1 MGRRMVDHFFN
12 FKTKRRALGFAVLFC
27 LHFGLDSHGQDQ
39 VQAQPQEGGADKI
52 TLCSYNLKNWLLMA
66 PWDGDKN
73 AAPIPKPEKEKA
85 LAVKFLCQIR
95 PDILG
100 ICEIG
105 TRQDLSELQSR
116 LKTAGLDLPHVEFC
130 SGGDTTRSLALLS
143 RFPITARQSQTE
155 LSYQIGEM
163 TLPMQRGILDATV
176 EIKPGFHLRMLGVH
190 LKSKRAIPEADEALM
205 RRNEAHLLRQH
216 MDGIFAADPE
226 ARVICYGDFNEHR
239 NEPAIS
245 AIIGSRSSPGQMQ
258 DIYIKDDHGL
268 LWTHFWNAADVYARL
283 DYFFASNSVRPLVD
297 SRRSR
302 IFTPPDFD
310 KASDHRPII
319 LTLDLARTPRSRRSE

>member
-1 MGRRMVDHFFN
+1 MGRRMVDFLSN
-12 FKTKRRALGFAVLFC
+12 FQNKRRAFGFAVLFF
-27 LHFGLDSHGQDQ
+27 LQLALAANS
-39 VQAQPQEGGADKI
+39 QAQADSDNRVTI
-52 TLCSYNLKNWLLMA
+52 CSYNLKNWLLMP
-66 PWDGDKN
+66 PWGGDKE
-73 AAPIPKPEKEKA
+73 APAVPKPEKEKA
-85 LAVKFLCQIR
+85 LAVEFLRQIK

-100 ICEIG
+100 VCEIG
-105 TRQDLSELQSR
+105 TRQDLGELQHR
-116 LKTAGLDLPHVEFC
+116 LKSAGVDLPHVEFC
-130 SGGDTTRSLALLS
+130 SGGDTSRSLALLS

-155 LSYQIGEM
+155 LSYQMGEM

-176 EIKPGFHLRMLGVH
+176 EVKPGLNLRLLGVH

-205 RRNEAHLLRQH
+205 RRNEAHLLRLH
-216 MDGIFAADPE
+216 MDGIFASDAE
-226 ARVICYGDFNEHR
+226 AKVICYGDFNEHR

-302 IFTPPDFD
+302 IFTAPDFD

-319 LTLDLARTPRSRRSE
+319 LTLDLNRSSRSRRDG